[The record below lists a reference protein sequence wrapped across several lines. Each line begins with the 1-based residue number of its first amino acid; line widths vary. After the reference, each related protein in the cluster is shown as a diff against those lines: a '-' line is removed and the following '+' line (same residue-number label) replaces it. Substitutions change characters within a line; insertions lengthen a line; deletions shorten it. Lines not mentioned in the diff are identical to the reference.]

1 MHSHLERITLASAKL
16 WRAAVRGSDPCVG
29 EVQRTVESLTFM
41 VTKPPCQLHPV
52 YAATPALHLADPK
65 ISYLYIPIIGE
76 EDVLRFDV
84 AVENFVGVDA
94 L

>member
-1 MHSHLERITLASAKL
+1 
-16 WRAAVRGSDPCVG
+16 
-29 EVQRTVESLTFM
+29 M